1 MSPTFRHSVRPPFA
15 TIELPPRLPQEVYNY
30 GFSLAKRVMNLS
42 LLRLLGWYN
51 AVLCFGRIFFRR
63 IVGSKCIRVGL

>member
-15 TIELPPRLPQEVYNY
+15 TIELLPRLPQEVYNC

-42 LLRLLGWYN
+42 LLRLLVW
-51 AVLCFGRIFFRR
+51 
-63 IVGSKCIRVGL
+63 GSKSEPGLRGPQHGTTCMMP